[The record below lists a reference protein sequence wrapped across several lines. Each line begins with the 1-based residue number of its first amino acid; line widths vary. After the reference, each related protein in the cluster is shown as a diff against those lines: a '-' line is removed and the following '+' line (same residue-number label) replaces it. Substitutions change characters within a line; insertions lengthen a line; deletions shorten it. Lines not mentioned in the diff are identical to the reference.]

1 MLGTTFYHGLI
12 RKYVTIFGTLF
23 NNIVIEQGE
32 GDSRQKLRVPLAY
45 GPREKFLSR
54 IEGND
59 DAGSHK
65 TAIKLPRIGFSFTS
79 FTYAPQRK
87 VATLNKIY
95 KTSEGN
101 RQFAYA
107 PVPYDVTV
115 NMGII
120 AKTIDEA
127 NRITEQIL
135 PYFTPEFTVSAK
147 LIEDLDE
154 ITDIPIVLNSVVME
168 DNYDGPYDER
178 RTIIVNLDFTM
189 KILFFGPVSTSKII
203 KFVDVN
209 FKNPETRA
217 TFSNITIQPGLTA
230 NGEPTTDIGQ
240 TIPFTDIEPDDNW
253 AYIIR
258 IDEKT

>member
-1 MLGTTFYHGLI
+1 MLGTTFYHGLL

-23 NNIVIEQGE
+23 NNIIIEQGE
-32 GDSRQKLRVPLAY
+32 NDSLQKLRVPLAY

-65 TAIKLPRIGFSFTS
+65 TSIKLPRIGFSFTS

-87 VATLNKIY
+87 VSTLNKIY
-95 KTSEGN
+95 KTTDGN

-107 PVPYDVTV
+107 PVPYDVTI

-135 PYFTPEFTVSAK
+135 PYFTPDFTVSAK

-168 DNYDGPYDER
+168 DNYEGSYDER
-178 RTIIVNLDFTM
+178 RIIIVNLDFTM
-189 KILFFGPVSTSKII
+189 KVLFFGPVSTSKII
-203 KFVDVN
+203 KFIDVN
-209 FKNPETRA
+209 FKNPDTRA
-217 TFSNITIQPGLTA
+217 TFSDITIQPGLTA
-230 NGEPTTDIGQ
+230 NGEPTTDITQ
-240 TIPFTDIEPDDNW
+240 TIPFTDIEPNDNW

-258 IDEKT
+258 IDES

>member
-32 GDSRQKLRVPLAY
+32 DAASRKLRVPLAY

-59 DAGSHK
+59 DAGNHK
-65 TAIKLPRIGFSFTS
+65 TAIKLPRIGFAFTS

-87 VATLNKIY
+87 IATLNKIY
-95 KTSEGN
+95 KIAEGE

-107 PVPYDVTV
+107 PVPYDITV

-120 AKTIDEA
+120 AKTLDEA
-127 NRITEQIL
+127 NRIAEQII
-135 PYFTPEFTVSAK
+135 PYFTPDFTVSAK
-147 LIEDLDE
+147 LIDGLDE
-154 ITDIPIVLNSVVME
+154 VTDIPIVLNSVVME
-168 DNYDGPYDER
+168 DNYDGSYDER
-178 RTIIVNLDFTM
+178 RTILFNLDFTM
-189 KILFFGPVSTSKII
+189 KVLFFGPVSESKII

-209 FKNPETRA
+209 FKNPDTKV
-217 TFSNITIQPGLTA
+217 TFSDITIQPGLTA
-230 NGEPTTDIGQ
+230 NGEPTTDINQ
-240 TIPFTDIEPDDNW
+240 TIPFTDIEPDDDW

-258 IDEKT
+258 IDQS